1 MVKDKVASKI
11 AEEWFNSRGDFN
23 FTMSELNGVGFD
35 VKSEDDAKSLSLEI
49 KVEVCLLYTSPSP
62 RDRTRSRMPSS
73 A

>member
-35 VKSEDDAKSLSLEI
+35 VKSEDDAKNLSLEI
-49 KVEVCLLYTSPSP
+49 KIEVFKKMYKLLIDEIYG
-62 RDRTRSRMPSS
+62 
-73 A
+73 